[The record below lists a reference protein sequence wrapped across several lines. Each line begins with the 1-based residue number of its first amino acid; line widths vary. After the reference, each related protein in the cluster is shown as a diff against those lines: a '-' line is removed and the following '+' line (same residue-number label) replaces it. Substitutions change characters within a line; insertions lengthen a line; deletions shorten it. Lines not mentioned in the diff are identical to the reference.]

1 MEVFLGGATR
11 LWQVDRGMSFR
22 HGADDGTDGS
32 LSRLVSLSRIGEDTA
47 KLDSGDR
54 PMSAAFEEDSS
65 SKPIDPLEGVQA
77 DLDDGVLSKDLPLQM
92 QLEMLRGKLSRR
104 NQVLEVIR
112 RAYYRDVIVIKEEL
126 RQHGGK
132 LGASTAFL
140 RSEAPKLLRT
150 PSRQISTGSSGSLDG
165 GLSSV
170 PSVDLREALPLF
182 APSETML
189 QVHPCES
196 CGGHLELVHGEV
208 RACVFVACCSHGV
221 D

>member
-1 MEVFLGGATR
+1 
-11 LWQVDRGMSFR
+11 
-22 HGADDGTDGS
+22 
-32 LSRLVSLSRIGEDTA
+32 
-47 KLDSGDR
+47 
-54 PMSAAFEEDSS
+54 MSAGLEEDSP
-65 SKPIDPLEGVQA
+65 SKPIDPLGGAAEI
-77 DLDDGVLSKDLPLQM
+77 DDGVLSKDLPLQL

-112 RAYYRDVIVIKEEL
+112 RAYYRDVIIIKEEL
-126 RQHGGK
+126 RQYGGK
-132 LGASTAFL
+132 LGHAGSAASL
-140 RSEAPKLLRT
+140 RGEMPKLQRT
-150 PSRQISTGSSGSLDG
+150 PSRQIGAPVSNDG

-189 QVHPCES
+189 QVHPCET

-208 RACVFVACCSHGV
+208 R